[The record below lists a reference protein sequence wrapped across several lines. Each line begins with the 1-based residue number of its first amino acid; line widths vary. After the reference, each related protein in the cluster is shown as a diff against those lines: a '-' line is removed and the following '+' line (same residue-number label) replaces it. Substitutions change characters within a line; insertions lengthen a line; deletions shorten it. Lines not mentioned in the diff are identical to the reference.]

1 MNTMSLDF
9 DDWESDLL
17 SRIDQGLKFGKSL
30 GTDAIELYLTNS
42 CTLNIKLKGGMIDA
56 TQGGNIGIGCRCL
69 TGKKVGF
76 ATASGITDSAV
87 NFAIES
93 ALKISE
99 TLPTEDDRW
108 KNFVQTSEL
117 GKNGKIEDSVLE
129 IETEEIVKGANLI
142 FNEAKNYDSRVSSI
156 EGLISVG
163 YGAFA
168 IGNTEGLAKS
178 SKTTKG
184 EIEIYVIA
192 TENSKSKTGMSFA
205 IGRGVPKFEDIGK
218 HGAKKAVKLLNSINL
233 DKTAQMN
240 VILNNLAAAEFIN
253 RGLIN
258 SVNGQSV
265 IEGRTIFAEK
275 IGEKVGTSSLTI
287 IDDGQMPDDPN
298 MVAIDD
304 EGYPRKSTQILDK
317 GILKSFIFDQYYSN
331 IYSTKNTG
339 NAKRRG
345 PQTYESLPKI
355 APNTINVVPGNRTKT
370 ELASD
375 INEGILVEDV
385 LLGFHTADVISGDFS
400 ILAPNCYRI
409 ENGEITN
416 PLEPVSVAGNLYKA
430 FNQIIVLG
438 NEKELTPFGK
448 VPSIAFKGFTI
459 TG

>member
-1 MNTMSLDF
+1 MITMSLDF

-17 SRIDQGLKFGKSL
+17 SRIDRGLKFGRSL
-30 GTDAIELYLTNS
+30 GTDALELYLTKS
-42 CTLNIKLKGGMIDA
+42 RTLNIKLKGGMIDA

-69 TGKKVGF
+69 SGKKVGF
-76 ATASGITDSAV
+76 ATASGITDSAI

-93 ALKISE
+93 ALKISKA
-99 TLPTEDDRW
+99 LPKGDDRW
-108 KNFVQTSEL
+108 KNFVQTSDL

-129 IETEEIVKGANLI
+129 IESEEIVKGANLI
-142 FNEAKNYDSRVSSI
+142 FKDAKNYDSRVSSI

-184 EIEIYVIA
+184 EIETYVIA
-192 TENSKSKTGMSFA
+192 TENSKSKTGMSFTV
-205 IGRGVPKFEDIGK
+205 GRGVPKFENIGK
-218 HGAKKAVKLLNSINL
+218 YGAEKAVKLLNSKNL

-240 VILNNLAAAEFIN
+240 VILNNFAAANFIN
-253 RGLIN
+253 RALIN

-275 IGEKVGTSSLTI
+275 IGEQVGTSSLTI

-304 EGYPRKSTQILDK
+304 EGYPRNSTQILDK
-317 GILKSFIFDQYYSN
+317 GILKSFIFDHYYSN
-331 IYSTKNTG
+331 IYSTENTG
-339 NAKRRG
+339 NSKRRG

-355 APNTINVVPGNRTKT
+355 APNTIKVVSGNRNITD
-370 ELASD
+370 LASD
-375 INEGILVEDV
+375 INNGILIEDV
-385 LLGFHTADVISGDFS
+385 LLGFHTADVVSGDFS
-400 ILAPNCYRI
+400 IVAPYCYKI
-409 ENGEITN
+409 ENGEIKY

-430 FNQIIVLG
+430 FNQIIALG

-459 TG
+459 TS

>member
-1 MNTMSLDF
+1 MSLDF

-17 SRIDQGLKFGKSL
+17 SRIDRGLKFGRSL
-30 GTDAIELYLTNS
+30 GTDAIELYLTKS
-42 CTLNIKLKGGMIDA
+42 RTLDIKLKGGMIDA

-69 TGKKVGF
+69 TGKRVGF
-76 ATASGITDSAV
+76 ATVSGITDSAV

-93 ALKISE
+93 ALKISKV
-99 TLPTEDDRW
+99 LPKEDDRW
-108 KNFVQTSEL
+108 KSFVQTSDK
-117 GKNGKIEDSVLE
+117 GKNGKIETSVLE
-129 IETEEIVKGANLI
+129 IDSEDIVKGANLI
-142 FNEAKNYDSRVSSI
+142 FDEAKNYDSRISSI
-156 EGLISVG
+156 EGMISVG
-163 YGAFA
+163 YGVFA
-168 IGNTEGLAKS
+168 VGNTEGLLKS
-178 SKTTKG
+178 SRTTKG

-192 TENSKSKTGMSFA
+192 AENSKNKTGTSFVL
-205 IGRGVPKFEDIGK
+205 GRGVPKFEDIGK
-218 HGAKKAVKLLNSINL
+218 QGAEKAVKLLNSKPF

-253 RGLIN
+253 RALIN

-265 IEGRTIFAEK
+265 IEGRSIFAEK

-331 IYSTKNTG
+331 IYSTKSTG

-355 APNTINVVPGNRTKT
+355 APNTIYVIPGNRNKT

-375 INEGILVEDV
+375 INNGILIEDA
-385 LLGFHTADVISGDFS
+385 LLGFHTADVVSGDFS
-400 ILAPNCYRI
+400 ILAPYCYKI

-416 PLEPVSVAGNLYKA
+416 PLEPVSVAGNLYKS
-430 FNQIIVLG
+430 FDQIVGLG
-438 NEKELTPFGK
+438 NEKELTSFGK